1 MAVAIAGFTSF
12 LLIALCTSHDTIA
25 AMFYL
30 SLVASVMMGVQR
42 SIGETALLGFL
53 KGFPGETIGYYGC
66 GTGCAG
72 VTASG
77 LLILLKSI
85 GMTDAAIYLVASP
98 SLIPYFFAFWW
109 LNKQKEQYP
118 YEEEVPTADALLGN
132 AADGGDDSASQ
143 CRTLPLDSE
152 PARASPRE
160 GYPLNMHGAS
170 SDATDP
176 HGAAA
181 GSLLD
186 NRQAGVVDNATLDWA
201 TSISILKRTGLL
213 MSNLTAVYYLEYF
226 ICTGLTVAIGGKLI
240 EQHEGDHT
248 ESFVLTNTFVIFNFC
263 YQIGVFISRST
274 LGCFKIER
282 VWILTLLQLINTAF
296 WLSNSFLFYCTDI
309 YIYFINM
316 VFVGLMGGASFVNV
330 IY

>member
-12 LLIALCTSHDTIA
+12 LLIALCTSHDTVA

-85 GMTDAAIYLVASP
+85 GMSDAVIYLVASP

-118 YEEEVPTADALLGN
+118 YEEEVPTADALLGT

-181 GSLLD
+181 GSLLYS
-186 NRQAGVVDNATLDWA
+186 RQADFVDNVSLDWT
-201 TSISILKRTGLL
+201 TSISILKR
-213 MSNLTAVYYLEYF
+213 
-226 ICTGLTVAIGGKLI
+226 
-240 EQHEGDHT
+240 
-248 ESFVLTNTFVIFNFC
+248 
-263 YQIGVFISRST
+263 
-274 LGCFKIER
+274 
-282 VWILTLLQLINTAF
+282 
-296 WLSNSFLFYCTDI
+296 
-309 YIYFINM
+309 
-316 VFVGLMGGASFVNV
+316 
-330 IY
+330 